1 MGNRLSFKFKLIGL
15 CVLLS
20 SLSVLVGGI
29 STFGLGEVEE
39 DYERV
44 TSKVL
49 PNIEYTDQMFLSYQK
64 VRIDLRTLG
73 LPNLS
78 KADAQKA
85 IAGVLEAIA
94 KYEATNKKYM
104 AVPFVDGEDALYT
117 DVNEAWKSFKAVGE
131 RALKL
136 YASGTEEDLA
146 KLSEIFL
153 VECPEKAK
161 VYADAIEALLGF
173 HQKNSETWVN
183 QARESAR
190 STNQTNTF
198 VIIGG
203 VLFGLGLGYFF
214 ATRISHS
221 IATVTHSLA
230 QGAEQVSD
238 AASQIS
244 SSAQTLSESSTHQAS
259 SLEETVATMEELTAM
274 VKLNSDNAR
283 QAAELSSQTRDVALK
298 GENQIQ
304 NLIKSIEVISSDSKK
319 IADITSVIDDIAFQ
333 TNLLALNA
341 SVEAARAGE
350 QGKGFAVVADAVRSL
365 AQRSAQSAK
374 DISALISSSVERIG
388 NGAVQAQQSG
398 EVLAEIVTSVKK
410 VSELNSEISAAS
422 QEQSNGILQIGKAM
436 NQLDQITQANAAA
449 SEESASASEEL
460 SAQAGVLRGNVV
472 SLVQIVGESKA
483 A

>member
-1 MGNRLSFKFKLIGL
+1 MGNRLSFKFKLVGL
-15 CVLLS
+15 CILLS
-20 SLSVLVGGI
+20 SLSVVVGGI
-29 STFGLGEVEE
+29 STFGLKAVEE

-44 TSKVL
+44 TSKTL

-73 LPNLS
+73 LPHLS
-78 KADAQKA
+78 KSEAQKA
-85 IAGVLEAIA
+85 IAGVHEAIA
-94 KYEATNKKYM
+94 KYEATNKQYL
-104 AVPFVDGEDALYT
+104 AVPFSEGEEALYNK
-117 DVNEAWKSFKAVGE
+117 VNDAWISFKDVGD

-136 YASGTEEDLA
+136 YASGTEDDLA

-153 VECPEKAK
+153 VDCPEKAK
-161 VYADAIEALLGF
+161 IYADAIEALLGF
-173 HQKNSETWVN
+173 HHKNSDEWVHL
-183 QARESAR
+183 ARESAK
-190 STNQTNTF
+190 STNQTNLF
-198 VIIGG
+198 VILGG
-203 VLFGLGLGYFF
+203 VLFGLSFGYFF

-274 VKLNSDNAR
+274 VKLNSENAR
-283 QAAELSSQTRDVALK
+283 QAADLSSQTREVALK

-319 IADITSVIDDIAFQ
+319 IAEITSVIDDIAFQ

-398 EVLAEIVTSVKK
+398 DVLAEIVTSVKK

>member
-1 MGNRLSFKFKLIGL
+1 
-15 CVLLS
+15 
-20 SLSVLVGGI
+20 
-29 STFGLGEVEE
+29 
-39 DYERV
+39 
-44 TSKVL
+44 
-49 PNIEYTDQMFLSYQK
+49 
-64 VRIDLRTLG
+64 
-73 LPNLS
+73 
-78 KADAQKA
+78 
-85 IAGVLEAIA
+85 
-94 KYEATNKKYM
+94 
-104 AVPFVDGEDALYT
+104 
-117 DVNEAWKSFKAVGE
+117 
-131 RALKL
+131 
-136 YASGTEEDLA
+136 
-146 KLSEIFL
+146 
-153 VECPEKAK
+153 
-161 VYADAIEALLGF
+161 
-173 HQKNSETWVN
+173 
-183 QARESAR
+183 
-190 STNQTNTF
+190 
-198 VIIGG
+198 
-203 VLFGLGLGYFF
+203 
-214 ATRISHS
+214 
-221 IATVTHSLA
+221 LA

-244 SSAQTLSESSTHQAS
+244 ASAQTLSESSTHQAS

-283 QAAELSSQTRDVALK
+283 QAAELSVQTRDVALK

-319 IADITSVIDDIAFQ
+319 IAEITSVIDDIAFQ

-374 DISALISSSVERIG
+374 DISSLISSSVERID

-472 SLVQIVGESKA
+472 SLVQIVGQSKA